1 MLMLKLMHKQLQLH
15 GSDAGSTIKEN
26 LKPSISLAIRL
37 FLIEDIKSLEFVT
50 MLFNE
55 IHHLDKGQVL
65 VIMHLQSHQYRITAW
80 DEL

>member
-1 MLMLKLMHKQLQLH
+1 MHKQLQLQ

-37 FLIEDIKSLEFVT
+37 FLIEDIKSLEFVA

-55 IHHLDKGQVL
+55 IQHLDKGQVL
-65 VIMHLQSHQYRITAW
+65 VIIVIMHLQSHQYRITAW